1 MGKTIDQIQQA
12 LINKVFRYSRHAI
25 EQRVNR
31 HISNQEVE
39 EAINSGEIIEE
50 YPHDKYGPSC
60 LIYGRTSE
68 KRPLHIQCS
77 LSSPMV
83 IITVYE
89 PDPLQWLDYKIRRIE
104 Q

>member
-1 MGKTIDQIQQA
+1 MGKVIDQIRGA
-12 LINKVFRYSRHAI
+12 LKSHVFRYSRHAI

-31 HISNQEVE
+31 HIFHEEIE
-39 EAINSGEIIEE
+39 EAVDSGEVIEE

-60 LIYGRTSE
+60 LIYGRTSQN
-68 KRPLHIQCS
+68 RPLHIQCS
-77 LSSPMV
+77 LSSPII

-89 PDPLQWLDYKIRRIE
+89 PDPLKWLDYKIRRKG

>member
-1 MGKTIDQIQQA
+1 MRKIIDQVREA
-12 LINKVFRYSRHAI
+12 LKSKVFRYSRHAI

-31 HISNQEVE
+31 HIYHEE
-39 EAINSGEIIEE
+39 IAEAIDSGEVIEE

-60 LIYGRTSE
+60 LIFGRTSQN
-68 KRPLHIQCS
+68 RPLHIQCS

-89 PDPLQWLDYKIRRIE
+89 PDPLKWLDYKIRRKG
-104 Q
+104 